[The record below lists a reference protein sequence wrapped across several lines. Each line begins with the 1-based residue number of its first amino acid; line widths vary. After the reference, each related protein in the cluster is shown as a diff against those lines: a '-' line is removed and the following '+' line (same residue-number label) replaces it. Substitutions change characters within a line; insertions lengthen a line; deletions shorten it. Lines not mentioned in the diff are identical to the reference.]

1 MMSRI
6 VVAML
11 VVIVM
16 QMPSAAAV
24 GVPWAEV
31 RDSVRPHP
39 VSLSTVLVKAGGP
52 VAVIGVPAH
61 PAYAGIAREL
71 QSSIYE
77 RYGTEVPLLPG
88 ASLVS
93 GRAFRFSEEVLRPPG
108 EGAHNLI
115 LLGDLTSNPAIAR
128 LYIDYYAFEDAA
140 YPGAGGHTVRTIVDP
155 TGLGWNAVILGG
167 PRPEDVRAAC
177 SEYAALIE
185 GREGEA
191 WSPYCL
197 SVTPGIGVGMDQIM
211 HRAGTSRPWPEAWAG
226 DLLPPGSDE
235 YRASHP
241 EKSPEQYVLDILNR
255 HLTYFGLH
263 FGTTGEREFAE
274 AVGKAMDAVYV
285 NLDWVEQRRQGN
297 YDEHYMV
304 EIWLRAWQQV
314 ANSGYLTDEQRSR
327 GYSVMGFLAGQM
339 QMYRPNLDEYGTTSY
354 RILSR
359 HQYSGVLAG
368 DALCRYIQRHCEA
381 GPALAATISGN
392 REAFGTVIRTM
403 LSTYTTGFDHKWGL
417 DGNWHLMQAALE
429 EPYPEYITTETLRL
443 NADYATMCM
452 NNAGVFVN
460 FGAENIGARE
470 GYDAYQILGRAE
482 TVLHDGGYRWML
494 DRGMKTYPYKSF
506 IMSLNWL
513 AHWYQPGLEPSE
525 PTRLVGLNRLRV
537 STPIHEDLV
546 AGRGRLYAGIPVV
559 NDVPLDDTFTKI
571 TFRDGLGEDD
581 QYLLY
586 DGLGGITYSGNDAN
600 AICEYS
606 RYGQPLLVQYTVQH
620 DPFYQNTVSVSRGNA
635 GDATGTFARLLAM
648 ADIGPM
654 CYVASEVDPQCGSRH
669 VRHLF
674 MEKGRY
680 FVVVDDLTLA
690 DTDEASL
697 ACTFRGLGEGEIGP
711 DGHTWRVR
719 AANAD
724 LALQSVPV
732 SGQSPVPQLSLSV
745 EEAGANTGG
754 EGVRISVLRET
765 AARQFARGDTYRY
778 ANLFYGLPTGADPG
792 YEAVSVSADMM
803 LVRSNSGEPIA
814 LYGVGADGPAAAR
827 SIECRAGAFRLS
839 PDGAQFIALREL
851 LLPGEPALS
860 LAHPVTVA
868 MDFRERTVTVQAP
881 TVRCTGTVVWE
892 PEWSVTATDGELAE
906 GVTLPDGQRLRLD
919 VAGLSDAIRDA
930 VRAYADTPIPTPA
943 SEPRP
948 ALPLSIRAA
957 QLLPPDSRVN
967 AVVHADIAG
976 DGQEEVL
983 CGLENGRLV
992 LIHPGGEAPLEVQT
1006 GSAPL
1011 RSVWA
1016 GRLEGVPTLIC
1027 GAQDGEV
1034 RAYDLAGRLLWQYHN
1049 RRWQHTPKLAV
1060 YSIAVADFRLD
1071 GSQPVALGCHG
1082 GVLLLDVRGEPA
1094 ELQWTPV
1101 YAHMVMPTSVVGLSG
1116 EARPWLVANSAGGG
1130 LKLVDPVA
1138 GTVINGWLQGWG
1150 GPASYQA
1157 VHEFGGPDQWFVH
1170 AGAVGVGCAR
1180 LVDDA
1185 WRDGSRAASAIWAD
1199 GWYKRTDGE
1208 TRAVAVHDFDGDGI
1222 REILTGNETGF
1233 LVCYAHTGERLWKRL
1248 VGTPVNALLIADV
1261 TGDGRPELIVGG
1273 DDPGL
1278 TVYDAEWKVLAQW
1291 SPDAPDG
1298 IVNIWQ
1304 DANGV
1309 VAVTRSGGVVRLMF
1323 E

>member
-1 MMSRI
+1 MVSRI
-6 VVAML
+6 AAAML
-11 VVIVM
+11 VGIAM
-16 QMPSAAAV
+16 QMPSAAAA

-31 RDSVRPHP
+31 RDSVRPRP
-39 VSLSTVLVKAGGP
+39 VSLSTVLVKSGKP
-52 VAVIGVPAH
+52 VAVIGVPED

-71 QSSIYE
+71 QASIYE
-77 RYGTEVPLLPG
+77 RCGTEVPILPG

-93 GRAFRFSEEVLRPPG
+93 GPALRFSDEVLRPSG
-108 EGAHNLI
+108 EGGRNLI

-140 YPGAGGHTVRTIVDP
+140 YPGVGGHTVRTIVDP
-155 TGLGWNAVILGG
+155 TGVGWNAVILGG
-167 PRPEDVRAAC
+167 PGPAEVRGAC
-177 SEYAALIE
+177 TEYAGLLE

-191 WSPYCL
+191 TSPYCL
-197 SVTPGIGVGMDQIM
+197 SVTPGTGVGIDQIM
-211 HRAGTSRPWPEAWAG
+211 HRAETSRPWPSAWAG
-226 DLLPPGSDE
+226 DLLPPDGE
-235 YRASHP
+235 QYRASHP

-274 AVGKAMDAVYV
+274 AVGRAMDAVYA

-314 ANSGYLTDEQRSR
+314 ANSGYLTDEQRNR
-327 GYSVMGFLAGQM
+327 GYAVMAFLAAQM
-339 QMYRPNLDEYGTTSY
+339 QMYRPSLDEYGTTSY
-354 RILSR
+354 RIFSR
-359 HQYSGVLAG
+359 HQYSGIYSG
-368 DALCRYIQRHCEA
+368 EALCRYIQRHCEA
-381 GPALAATISGN
+381 GPALETTISGN

-429 EPYPEYITTETLRL
+429 EPCPEYITSGTFRL

-460 FGAENIGARE
+460 FGAENIGAQE
-470 GYDAYQILGRAE
+470 NYDAYQILGRAD
-482 TVLHDGGYRWML
+482 TVLRDGGYRWML
-494 DRGMKTYPYKSF
+494 DRGMKTYPYKTF

-513 AHWYQPGLEPSE
+513 AHWYQPSIEPRE
-525 PTRLVGLNRLRV
+525 PTHLVGVNRLRV
-537 STPIHEDLV
+537 STPIYEDLV
-546 AGRGRLYAGIPVV
+546 AGRGRLYAGTPVV
-559 NDVPLDDTFTKI
+559 NDVSFDDTFTKI

-680 FVVVDDLTLA
+680 FVSIDDLTVA

-711 DGHTWRVR
+711 DGRAWRVR
-719 AANAD
+719 AAKAD

-732 SGQSPVPQLSLSV
+732 TGQSPVPQLSLSV
-745 EEAGANTGG
+745 DEAGANTGG
-754 EGVRISVLRET
+754 EGVPISVLRET
-765 AARQFARGDTYRY
+765 AARQFASGDTYRY

-792 YEAVSVSADMM
+792 YEAVSVSADIM
-803 LVRSNSGEPIA
+803 LVRLKTGEPVA
-814 LYGVGADGPAAAR
+814 LYGVGADGPTAAR
-827 SIECRAGAFRLS
+827 SMECRTEAFRMGS
-839 PDGAQFIALREL
+839 DGAQFIALREL

-860 LAHPVTVA
+860 LAQPVTVA
-868 MDFRERTVTVQAP
+868 IDFRERTVTVQAP
-881 TVRCTGTVVWE
+881 TARCTGTIVWE
-892 PEWSVTATDGELAE
+892 PEWSVTASYGELEE
-906 GVTLPDGQRLRLD
+906 GIALPDGQRLRLN
-919 VAGLSDAIRDA
+919 VAGLCDAIRDS
-930 VRAYADTPIPTPA
+930 VRAYADTPIPTSE
-943 SEPRP
+943 SEPHS
-948 ALPLSIRAA
+948 ALPLSIRAD
-957 QLLPPDSRVN
+957 QLLAPDGRVN
-967 AVVHADIAG
+967 SVVYADVAG

-983 CGLENGRLV
+983 CGLEDGRLV
-992 LIHPGGEAPLEVQT
+992 LIQPGGEAPLEVQT

-1016 GRLEGVPTLIC
+1016 GRLNGVPTLLC

-1034 RAYDLAGRLLWQYHN
+1034 RAYDLNGKLLYQYSN

-1060 YSIAVADFRLD
+1060 YSIAVADFVGD
-1071 GSQPVALGCHG
+1071 GTERAALGCHG
-1082 GVLLLDVRGEPA
+1082 GVSLLDASAQPTEM
-1094 ELQWTPV
+1094 QWTPV
-1101 YAHMVMPTSVVGLSG
+1101 YAHMVTPMSVVELPG
-1116 EARPWLVANSAGGG
+1116 EARPWLVVNSAGGG

-1138 GTVINGWLQGWG
+1138 GTVVNGWLQGWG
-1150 GPASYQA
+1150 GPASHQA
-1157 VHEFGGPDQWFVH
+1157 LHEFGGPDQWFVH
-1170 AGAVGVGCAR
+1170 AGTVGVGCAR

-1185 WRDGSRAASAIWAD
+1185 WRNGARAASAIWAD

-1222 REILTGNETGF
+1222 GEILTGNETGF
-1233 LVCYAHTGERLWKRL
+1233 LVCYSHTGERLWKRL
-1248 VGTPVNALLIADV
+1248 VGTPVNALLVADV
-1261 TGDGRPELIVGG
+1261 TADGQPELIVAG
-1273 DDPGL
+1273 DEPAIGI
-1278 TVYDAEWKVLAQW
+1278 YDADGGMLARW
-1291 SPDAPDG
+1291 SPDTRD
-1298 IVNIWQ
+1298 
-1304 DANGV
+1304 GV
-1309 VAVTRSGGVVRLMF
+1309 VNVWRNGDGVIAVTRGGSVVRPAL